1 MTDTLEKEES
11 KKNKKPCEEFENKL
25 YAEMKKFLGEKD
37 GQAAINET
45 SKQIQDTETT
55 DALSRILSDYLGKNA
70 ISDEEQKKLL
80 DCMAFSI
87 IAYMTRKTI
96 IETID
101 EEMSKS
107 CLAKAAFDCIDIDEC
122 IGVKATNGEKTGVAI
137 IPKELIKDKDNE
149 EIIKFVKTMPN
160 FQEENLESAQFEI
173 LKAEQLKNEF
183 SKAQKIISNKVA
195 KTTEEE
201 QCQN

>member
-70 ISDEEQKKLL
+70 ISDEEQKKLIEICFYNIAKKDTRL
-80 DCMAFSI
+80 FSLELWYNHPNLKEKEIFNKI
-87 IAYMTRKTI
+87 IDIFSST
-96 IETID
+96 
-101 EEMSKS
+101 KS
-107 CLAKAAFDCIDIDEC
+107 NDFISEILNITSNFDAFDDGKIYD
-122 IGVKATNGEKTGVAI
+122 
-137 IPKELIKDKDNE
+137 
-149 EIIKFVKTMPN
+149 MPN
-160 FQEENLESAQFEI
+160 LFTEI
-173 LKAEQLKNEF
+173 H
-183 SKAQKIISNKVA
+183 
-195 KTTEEE
+195 KT
-201 QCQN
+201 CLIDSFDNVFF